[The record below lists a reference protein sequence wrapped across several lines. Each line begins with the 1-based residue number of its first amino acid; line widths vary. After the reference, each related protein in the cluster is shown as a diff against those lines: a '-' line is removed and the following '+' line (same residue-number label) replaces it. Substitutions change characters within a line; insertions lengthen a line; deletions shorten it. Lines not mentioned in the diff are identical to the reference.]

1 MLTTE
6 QICQLMDMTLDACPE
21 QRYLINQLINDAVK
35 AKFPIK
41 TEMMLDQIEHVRSVY
56 REKGKIPAIKLCR
69 TYTGACL
76 RDAKFDVETRCTDIK
91 RPDQASDK
99 YGLLDLSELER

>member
-6 QICQLMDMTLDACPE
+6 QISQLMDMALDASCPE

-41 TEMMLDQIEHVRSVY
+41 TEMTLDQIENVRAVY
-56 REKGKIPAIKLCR
+56 REQGKIEAIKLCR

-76 RDAKFDVETRCTDIK
+76 RDAKFDVETRCSDIT
-91 RPDQASDK
+91 RPVQD
-99 YGLLDLSELER
+99 

>member
-21 QRYLINQLINDAVK
+21 QRYLIHQLINDAVK
-35 AKFPIK
+35 VKFPIK
-41 TEMMLDQIEHVRSVY
+41 TEMTLDQIEHVRSVY

>member
-6 QICQLMDMTLDACPE
+6 QISQLMDMALDASCHE
-21 QRYLINQLINDAVK
+21 QRYLIHQLINDAVK

-41 TEMMLDQIEHVRSVY
+41 TEMTQEQIEDVRSVY
-56 REKGKIPAIKLCR
+56 REEGKIPAIKLCR

-91 RPDQASDK
+91 RPVQDWND
-99 YGLLDLSELER
+99 D

>member
-1 MLTTE
+1 MLSTE
-6 QICQLMDMTLDACPE
+6 QICQLMDMTLDADSD

-41 TEMMLDQIEHVRSVY
+41 TEMTEEQVEHVRSVY
-56 REKGKIPAIKLCR
+56 REEGKIPAIKLCR

-76 RDAKFDVETRCTDIK
+76 RDAKFDVETRCADIK
-91 RPDQASDK
+91 RPVQDWND
-99 YGLLDLSELER
+99 D